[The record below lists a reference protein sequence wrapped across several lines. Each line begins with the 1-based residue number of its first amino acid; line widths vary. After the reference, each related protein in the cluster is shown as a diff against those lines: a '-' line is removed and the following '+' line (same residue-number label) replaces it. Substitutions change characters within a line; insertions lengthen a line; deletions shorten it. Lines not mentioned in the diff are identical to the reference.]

1 MEDQILSKDELG
13 DEVLVKSDLVKL
25 AVAIAIY
32 AVILTVGTTVCIWL
46 VDFFRDKGT
55 FSTIRGENISQ
66 QNS

>member
-13 DEVLVKSDLVKL
+13 DEVLVKSDVVKL
-25 AVAIAIY
+25 ALAIAIY
-32 AVILTVGTTVCIWL
+32 AVILTAGTTVCIWL
-46 VDFFRDKGT
+46 VDFRDKGT

>member
-46 VDFFRDKGT
+46 VDFRDKGT